1 MLAGLA
7 DIMESV
13 GSDRLRLTPH
23 QKLVLLDVPGRRVRG
38 VVGKLEKLGLTTTPS
53 PFRRHTMACT
63 GIEFCKLAI
72 VETKATA
79 ATAIAELE
87 QRLADVTEQ
96 LDSPITLNV
105 NGCPNS
111 CARIQ
116 TADIGLKGQ
125 LVTIEGEQ
133 VPGFQVHL
141 GGGLASVDRD
151 EAGLGR
157 TVRGLK
163 VTADDLPD
171 YVERVV
177 RRFLAER
184 EGSETFSSWTR
195 RADEGALQ

>member
-1 MLAGLA
+1 VLAGVA
-7 DIMESV
+7 AEAERV
-13 GSDRLRLTPH
+13 GSQRVRLTPH
-23 QKLVLLDVPGRRVRG
+23 QKLLVLDVPPRRAAGLARR
-38 VVGKLEKLGLTTTPS
+38 LEAFGLTARPS
-53 PFRRHTMACT
+53 PFRRSTMACT
-63 GIEFCKLAI
+63 GIEYCKLAI

-87 QRLADVTEQ
+87 RRLAGVE
-96 LDSPITLNV
+96 LDRPITLHV

-125 LVTIEGEQ
+125 LVAGDDGEQ

-141 GGGLASVDRD
+141 GGGLASDDR
-151 EAGLGR
+151 EEPGLGR

-171 YVERVV
+171 YVERIV
-177 RRFLAER
+177 RRFLEQR
-184 EGSETFSSWTR
+184 SGSETFASWAHR
-195 RADEGALQ
+195 VEGEVLL